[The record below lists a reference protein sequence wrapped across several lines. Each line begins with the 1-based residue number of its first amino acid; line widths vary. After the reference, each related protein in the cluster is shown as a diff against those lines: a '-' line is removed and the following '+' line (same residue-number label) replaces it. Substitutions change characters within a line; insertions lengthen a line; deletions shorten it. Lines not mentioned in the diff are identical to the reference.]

1 MLAHL
6 LLQKACNS
14 GHMGKLLV
22 LCVLKSFFSAI
33 QTTLYVHRSISLS
46 QLNRD
51 LLEKTFPQLISCLFG
66 YNSMS

>member
-1 MLAHL
+1 M
-6 LLQKACNS
+6 
-14 GHMGKLLV
+14 
-22 LCVLKSFFSAI
+22 
-33 QTTLYVHRSISLS
+33 LYVLNSLFNAFQTALYAYCPISLN